1 MLDSDRIVLH
11 RAETEAAVTW
21 GQAQGIS
28 RFQGRH
34 VDAMLGAGRILHC
47 PLSRGCT
54 LRQCIER
61 GAAIAD
67 VGRSGCGNTAL
78 LDGADVSLR
87 GGRRPEPAAEPN
99 GPDTPSSGVIAGTHD
114 LSGNPR
120 RRRGATPS

>member
-1 MLDSDRIVLH
+1 MLDPNRIVLH

-21 GQAQGIS
+21 GQSQGIS

-47 PLSRGCT
+47 PISRGCT

-87 GGRRPEPAAEPN
+87 GGRRPEATADTN
-99 GPDTPSSGVIAGTHD
+99 GSEAPSSDVIAGPHD
-114 LSGNPR
+114 LAGNPR
-120 RRRGATPS
+120 RRRGAAPS